1 MKIIGLT
8 GPSGAGKT
16 TVCTKFEELG
26 IPCVNTDIIYH
37 TLVSSPTPCLMELK
51 EKFGDSIVNE
61 DGSLDRTALA
71 KIVFE
76 GERATENLSSLNA
89 ITHHYVWE
97 ETNKLLTEFKKH
109 GYAAAVIDAPALFS
123 SKMFVGACD
132 FVLSVLADKET
143 RISRITSRDGI
154 SREQALARIN
164 AQPDDKFF
172 IENSDYYINNSNT
185 KEQTYAELFS
195 ILEQEG
201 LYHR

>member
-76 GERATENLSSLNA
+76 GERAKENLSSLNA

-109 GYAAAVIDAPALFS
+109 GYVAAVIDAPALFS